1 MCIHKSSTHIIYQ
14 QLIRIHLHI
23 YIDISILAQNNGFP
37 GIPTAPNQLV
47 TVTLMRCPA
56 VEGQRLHERREAQQ
70 HANARVDI
78 VPSIHMADPLG
89 SYVIWVPFWTH
100 RIWNYALWE
109 MCNGELK
116 HQNKWWWFPWWLCPI
131 NRLMTKNVSGK
142 PMVHKQNLKWS
153 LTLTPKHWWASKMRS
168 SANYLK
174 GIPDIG
180 I

>member
-1 MCIHKSSTHIIYQ
+1 MYVC
-14 QLIRIHLHI
+14 
-23 YIDISILAQNNGFP
+23 ILAQNNGFP

-78 VPSIHMADPLG
+78 VPSIHTADPLG
-89 SYVIWVPFWTH
+89 SYVIWVPVWTH

-116 HQNKWWWFPWWLCPI
+116 HQNKWCWWFPWWLCPI
-131 NRLMTKNVSGK
+131 NRFMTKNVSGK

-153 LTLTPKHWWASKMRS
+153 LTPRNIDGHRKWDRQPTISKGFLILVFKSCNRIY
-168 SANYLK
+168 A
-174 GIPDIG
+174 
-180 I
+180 